1 MAYVPEPLAPRGLK
15 REINLGA
22 TPVETAVGTPS
33 DAGSNPAASTKL
45 EAREAIMIWLLFY

>member
-1 MAYVPEPLAPRGLK
+1 MATNGFINTWLYNPSAPGGLK
-15 REINLGA
+15 SGINPGA

-45 EAREAIMIWLLFY
+45 KLKY